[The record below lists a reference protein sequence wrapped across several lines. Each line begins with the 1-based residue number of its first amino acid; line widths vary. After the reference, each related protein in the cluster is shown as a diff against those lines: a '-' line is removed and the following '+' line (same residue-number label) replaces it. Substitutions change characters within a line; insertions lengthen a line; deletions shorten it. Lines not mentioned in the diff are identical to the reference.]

1 MLVLLAVLLIQVVL
15 VPGAAMVGVGE
26 DEGEGEGLDGVGETD
41 FDLDELPT
49 ALILPVDDLVRP
61 RPFRFAI
68 LIFRC
73 TLSVE
78 YSTVQ
83 CSLT

>member
-1 MLVLLAVLLIQVVL
+1 MLTVVQELEEVVEQEL
-15 VPGAAMVGVGE
+15 VWLVGVGE

-73 TLSVE
+73 TLSVQ